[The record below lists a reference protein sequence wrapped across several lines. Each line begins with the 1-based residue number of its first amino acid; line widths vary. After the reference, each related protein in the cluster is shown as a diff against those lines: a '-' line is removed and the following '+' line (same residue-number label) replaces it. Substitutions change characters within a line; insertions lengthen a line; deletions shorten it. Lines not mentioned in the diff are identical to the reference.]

1 MDVSR
6 LEGTWRNMA
15 WFARMDHQSQEMLCA
30 ATVALGW
37 GLNAFYLP
45 QLSYS
50 YLTTYT
56 SKPVLLL
63 YSSLCTAKV
72 QISKF

>member
-1 MDVSR
+1 MDVTR

-45 QLSYS
+45 QLSFFH
-50 YLTTYT
+50 TTLRIQYY
-56 SKPVLLL
+56 KAV
-63 YSSLCTAKV
+63 CGN
-72 QISKF
+72 I

>member
-1 MDVSR
+1 
-6 LEGTWRNMA
+6 MA
-15 WFARMDHQSQEMLCA
+15 WFARMDHQSQEVLRA

-50 YLTTYT
+50 YYDP
-56 SKPVLLL
+56 S
-63 YSSLCTAKV
+63 
-72 QISKF
+72 